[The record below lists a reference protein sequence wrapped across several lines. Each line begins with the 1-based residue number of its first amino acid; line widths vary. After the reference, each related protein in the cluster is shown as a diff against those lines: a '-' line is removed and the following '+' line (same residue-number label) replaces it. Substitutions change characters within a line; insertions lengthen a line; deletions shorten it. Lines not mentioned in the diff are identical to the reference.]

1 MTPGFDPVVERVILR
16 CLEKD
21 PKARPRSVAAVAAAL
36 PGGDP
41 LAAAIAAGETPSPE
55 MVAAAGGEEG
65 MKPAAAWTCLLL
77 ILAGLALTAWLS
89 PRAYRHGH
97 VPLEKPPEVL
107 VERSKEII
115 RRLGYTEK
123 PLGTAWG
130 FSGNG
135 EYRSWV
141 EEHDKS
147 KSRWKDMEDGR
158 PAAIYFWYRQSP
170 GQLIP
175 ERFRGEDFGGVQVTE
190 SDPPPMTSGMIGVE
204 LDPLGRLIRFE
215 AVPSSGARPASS
227 NALDWS
233 VLLAEA
239 GLDAAALSP
248 SEPQWLPPSYA
259 DARAALVESKPERP
273 DRPLRVEAA
282 AVGGRPVFF
291 ELAGP
296 WSRPP
301 RTTRPAELT
310 GVGRDF
316 DLLFLGILVV
326 GAALIARRNL
336 RLGRSD
342 RRGAMRL
349 AVLTFAGSMLSWVF
363 LASHVAGDSEL
374 TLLLLGA
381 SVFLFLAGVSWLL
394 YVALEPLIR
403 RRWPDSLIAWTRL
416 LSGRFSDPLVGRVLL
431 AGALLGVFAAISR
444 ELRELALRTFA
455 ATPPIPP
462 FPWDTTLRGP
472 RAVASHLSNPAVAM
486 FFALAI
492 AMLYFLLRAVL
503 RKEWLAASAFVLFFA
518 VPSFLDGGP
527 ISGAFALVVAAAEI
541 LVFLRFG
548 LLALVFSNIFG
559 HSLQFPLTADPSAWY
574 AGTSLFLLV
583 VLAGSRYMVSSS
595 RSPAGRCFPARISKI
610 RRSLMAFRRPLIV
623 AAWILTL
630 AVPLLAQE
638 GFPLFTTDFPPEEF
652 AARRAKVYEAIG
664 TDAFAV
670 VQGAPAP
677 PSYTRFRQSN
687 ELYYVCGVEVPH
699 AYLLMDGA
707 TKKATLYL
715 PNRNEG
721 REKGEGKLL
730 SAEDAEEVKKLTGVD
745 AVASTDVLAEQIEN
759 RYARAGKRILYT
771 PLAPAEGGAMS
782 RDLALRFVADAAS
795 DPFDGRP
802 SREGNFTLLLRER
815 FPYFEIRDLSP
826 TLDALRLIKSEREMA
841 VIRKA
846 TKLAGLAHPREHAVG
861 PAGPV
866 RAGARRR
873 RASSSSTATA
883 PRATRT
889 TRSSAAATTPTGRTT
904 TPASGRWRTATSS

>member
-1 MTPGFDPVVERVILR
+1 MRCSSCSAELPEASRFCPACGAPAGSQSQLPTGLATPSVAQAAMRRSSSDSPVGRLASSPSLDGGGFSPGTILADRYRIIGLIGHGGMGEVYRADDLKLGQPVALKFLPQKLASEPAFIERFYAEVRHARGVSHPNVCRVHDVGEIDGRHFLSMEYVDGEDLASLLRRIGRLPQDKAIEIARELCAGLAAAHDKGVLHRDLKPGNVMIDGRGRAKITDFGLAVAVDDDKGGAEVSGTPAYMAPEQLAGRGSSVQSDIYALGLVLYELFTGRKAFEAATLAEWRRKHAEEQPTSPSTVTPGFDPVVERVILR

-89 PRAYRHGH
+89 PRAYRHGN

-115 RRLGYTEK
+115 RRLGYSEK
-123 PLGTAWG
+123 PLGSAWG

-135 EYRSWV
+135 EYRRWV

-170 GQLIP
+170 GHLIP
-175 ERFRGEDFGGVQVTE
+175 ERFRGEDFGGIQVTE
-190 SDPPPMTSGMIGVE
+190 SDPPQATSGMIGVE

-259 DARAALVESKPERP
+259 DARAGLVESKPERR
-273 DRPLRVEAA
+273 DRTLRVEAA

-316 DLLFLGILVV
+316 DLPVLGILVV

-416 LSGRFSDPLVGRVLL
+416 LSGRFTDPLVGRVLL

-444 ELRELALRTFA
+444 ELRELALRAFA

-472 RAVASHLSNPAVAM
+472 RAVASHLCNPAVAM

-518 VPSFLDGGP
+518 VPSFLDGGS

-541 LVFLRFG
+541 FVFLRFG

-574 AGTSLFLLV
+574 AGTSLFLLL
-583 VLAGSRYMVSSS
+583 VLAGVAVYGFRIAL
-595 RSPAGRCFPARISKI
+595 AGRPMFS
-610 RRSLMAFRRPLIV
+610 
-623 AAWILTL
+623 
-630 AVPLLAQE
+630 
-638 GFPLFTTDFPPEEF
+638 G
-652 AARRAKVYEAIG
+652 
-664 TDAFAV
+664 
-670 VQGAPAP
+670 
-677 PSYTRFRQSN
+677 
-687 ELYYVCGVEVPH
+687 
-699 AYLLMDGA
+699 
-707 TKKATLYL
+707 
-715 PNRNEG
+715 
-721 REKGEGKLL
+721 
-730 SAEDAEEVKKLTGVD
+730 
-745 AVASTDVLAEQIEN
+745 
-759 RYARAGKRILYT
+759 
-771 PLAPAEGGAMS
+771 
-782 RDLALRFVADAAS
+782 
-795 DPFDGRP
+795 
-802 SREGNFTLLLRER
+802 
-815 FPYFEIRDLSP
+815 
-826 TLDALRLIKSEREMA
+826 
-841 VIRKA
+841 
-846 TKLAGLAHPREHAVG
+846 AGLDD
-861 PAGPV
+861 
-866 RAGARRR
+866 
-873 RASSSSTATA
+873 
-883 PRATRT
+883 
-889 TRSSAAATTPTGRTT
+889 
-904 TPASGRWRTATSS
+904 